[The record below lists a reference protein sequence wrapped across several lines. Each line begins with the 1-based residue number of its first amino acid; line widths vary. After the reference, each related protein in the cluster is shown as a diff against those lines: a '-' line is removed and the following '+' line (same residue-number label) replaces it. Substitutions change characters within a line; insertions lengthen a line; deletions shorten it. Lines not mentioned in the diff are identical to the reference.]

1 MQYRLVK
8 FRGKYAVAW
17 VVGGSTVRRSL
28 RTDNRE
34 IAERRFKAAVA
45 EMGKPPSKIVSEM
58 WKACQKD
65 KISQNKPIGHNM
77 AFHWKAIGPYFG
89 NMDCESITKEDCRAY
104 AELRRSQGRAE
115 STIATELKHLRLT
128 LNWAAK
134 SKHIDKAPFIEVP
147 AESPAR
153 DRYLTKAE
161 MRKFIDNVKSNHI
174 RIAAEL
180 LLATA
185 GRVGAVLELTWDRVD
200 FERGKIRL
208 KTTEKGKGRA
218 VVPMTDRA
226 RRVLEEAY
234 SERLAGCPYVV
245 HYGGKPVKS
254 IRKGIANAAKDAG
267 LEGVTPH
274 VFRHTAAVWMAED
287 DHSMEEI
294 AQFLGHRD
302 ISVTRSVYARFS
314 SEHLKKTAK
323 SLDF

>member
-17 VVGGSTVRRSL
+17 VNGGSTVRRSL

-45 EMGKPPSKIVSEM
+45 EMGKPSSKIVSDM
-58 WKACQKD
+58 WRACQKD
-65 KISQNKPIGHNM
+65 KISLGKPIGRNM
-77 AFHWKAIGPYFG
+77 EYHWKAIGPFFG

-104 AELRRSQGRAE
+104 AEQRRNAGRAE
-115 STIATELKHLRLT
+115 STIATELKHLRLAM
-128 LNWAAK
+128 NWAEK
-134 SKHIDKAPFIEVP
+134 SKHIEKAPFIEVP
-147 AESPAR
+147 ADSPAR

-161 MRKFIDNVKSNHI
+161 MRKFIENVKSNHV

-218 VVPMTDRA
+218 VVPMTERA
-226 RRVLEEAY
+226 RRVLLEAFN
-234 SERLAGCPYVV
+234 ERLEGCEFVV
-245 HYGGKPVKS
+245 NYGGKPVKS
-254 IRKGIANAAKDAG
+254 IRKGIANAAAAAG
-267 LEGVTPH
+267 LSGVTPH

-287 DHSMEEI
+287 DQSMEEI

-302 ISVTRSVYARFS
+302 VSVTRSVYARYS
-314 SEHLKKTAK
+314 PDHLKKTAK